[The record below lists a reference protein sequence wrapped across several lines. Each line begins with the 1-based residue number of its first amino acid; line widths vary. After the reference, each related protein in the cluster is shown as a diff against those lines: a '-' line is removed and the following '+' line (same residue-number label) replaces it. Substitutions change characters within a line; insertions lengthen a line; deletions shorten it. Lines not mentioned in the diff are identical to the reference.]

1 MKRPALREA
10 YELEMG
16 EAARLVATNDLDAAF
31 SHLERAHVLGQRNTL
46 AHVRAHWAM
55 LLLALRRRDS
65 REVRGQIGR
74 ILGAAFFTWL
84 WVPDGNTGGA
94 NVSAFER
101 MEIAADLRR
110 LLDAEHESL

>member
-1 MKRPALREA
+1 MRPALREA
-10 YELEMG
+10 YELELR
-16 EAARLVATNDLDAAF
+16 EAARLSAAKEFGAAF

-55 LLLALRRRDS
+55 LILATRRRDL

-74 ILGAAFFTWL
+74 IIGAALFTWL

-94 NVSAFER
+94 NVSAFKR
-101 MEIAADLRR
+101 MEIASDLRR
-110 LLDAEHESL
+110 LLDSEHES